1 MLLFFMIKLI
11 FIALFLTTNIYSQ
24 SSTTRT
30 NRILLLNSQKELMS
44 GRYTFDDNSQIYA
57 TFVPFNYH
65 LAKVNHKYI
74 YTLKGAIGLGKEIEP
89 HKKNDF
95 YSLKLGLNLTQKIY
109 KDLHLS
115 TQVDILYNNQEGK
128 SSRYYGLKA
137 NFLYQPTIAEYK
149 PYIKIGVGT
158 FSTQNVKNIYDI
170 QSALLRKIEV
180 GLVTPQLTSIYS
192 MPIRFEPFFLMARM
206 SRSIKEQTG
215 TKRYYKIGLNSYF
228 GSSALFDWI
237 DDATFIKKD
246 YLGWIDEITFE
257 TSYIHGNNFHGF
269 NIGFGINF

>member
-1 MLLFFMIKLI
+1 MLLFFMIKFI
-11 FIALFLTTNIYSQ
+11 FIALFLTANIYSQ
-24 SSTTRT
+24 SSITRT
-30 NRILLLNSQKELMS
+30 NRILLLNSQNELMS
-44 GRYTFDDNSQIYA
+44 GRYTFDDNSKINA
-57 TFVPFNYH
+57 TFVPFSYH
-65 LAKVNHKYI
+65 LAKINHKYI
-74 YTLKGAIGLGKEIEP
+74 YTLKGAIGLGKEIEA

-95 YSLKLGLNLTQKIY
+95 YSFKLGLNLTQKIY

-115 TQVDILYNNQEGK
+115 SQIDILYNNQEGK

-149 PYIKIGVGT
+149 PYIKIGIAT

-180 GLVTPQLTSIYS
+180 GLLTPQLTSIYS
-192 MPIRFEPFFLMARM
+192 MPIRFEPFFLMSRM
-206 SRSIKEQTG
+206 SSSIKEQTG

-237 DDATFIKKD
+237 D
-246 YLGWIDEITFE
+246 EITFE